1 MNVGGNMKKTKTLNL
16 LIVLLTMF
24 ALTSCAFIQK
34 TNKRK
39 QIVTTLYPEYDMIN
53 KIIGTNQETKD
64 LFDVT
69 LIIPPGQ
76 DSHTFDPSIQDLITI
91 KNADIFIYTA
101 DEMETWVKDVDFG
114 TDTIVIDLSK
124 DSYKKTDDVDKTS
137 RIKLFQVE
145 DDDDDEEPGHDH
157 NHVHAYDPHYWLYPI
172 YSIYMVE
179 QIRDVL
185 INNVEDPFET
195 RPITKVLTDNANAY
209 IDELK
214 KVDQA
219 LTLISQTSTQNTM
232 YFGSPFSFYYWHVIY
247 GFDYELTYSTC
258 STETEPPINVLSNII
273 DKMKA
278 NNIKYIFAKEL
289 VNQEACEMISFHTKA
304 EILVLHSGH
313 NVSVEDFR
321 NPDASYLTILWQ
333 DVENLSK
340 MLNVDYNQI
349 IKEVNDYDIKMQ

>member
-1 MNVGGNMKKTKTLNL
+1 
-16 LIVLLTMF
+16 
-24 ALTSCAFIQK
+24 
-34 TNKRK
+34 
-39 QIVTTLYPEYDMIN
+39 MIN

-145 DDDDDEEPGHDH
+145 DDDDEEPGHDH

-219 LTLISQTSTQNTM
+219 
-232 YFGSPFSFYYWHVIY
+232 
-247 GFDYELTYSTC
+247 
-258 STETEPPINVLSNII
+258 
-273 DKMKA
+273 
-278 NNIKYIFAKEL
+278 
-289 VNQEACEMISFHTKA
+289 
-304 EILVLHSGH
+304 
-313 NVSVEDFR
+313 
-321 NPDASYLTILWQ
+321 
-333 DVENLSK
+333 
-340 MLNVDYNQI
+340 
-349 IKEVNDYDIKMQ
+349 